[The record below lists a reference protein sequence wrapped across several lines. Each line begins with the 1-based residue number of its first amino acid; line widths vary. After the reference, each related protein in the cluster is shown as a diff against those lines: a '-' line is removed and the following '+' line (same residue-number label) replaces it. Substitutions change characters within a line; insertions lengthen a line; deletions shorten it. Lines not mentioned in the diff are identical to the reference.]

1 VTGPVSVGFFF
12 FFSGSTG
19 TGFGFVPTRTMR
31 GSLR

>member
-31 GSLR
+31 GSPR

>member
-1 VTGPVSVGFFF
+1 VRPVVTGPVSVGAGF
-12 FFSGSTG
+12 FFS